1 MRRRYCSQEN
11 LLKVIGHL
19 SDCQH
24 KTWLAKAY
32 GDGTGFITDGTMYS
46 APKKSM
52 HTEPHFRYGKGRGV
66 ISYPLI
72 SDQYVALITQ
82 AIPCSQYEAIAMFE
96 ALSQQ
101 KSNLPLLKNF
111 SDSHGQSLLAFAF
124 SKLLHIDLLPR
135 LRTRKHKMLYKASK
149 EDSYE
154 NLNDAIHGVI
164 RREYIRKYYD
174 DILRI
179 LASFYERK
187 ASPAHI
193 LLKIAALRGSNSLKV
208 AVLEIGKACRSNF
221 LLRIS
226 TDYDLRREIQREFL
240 KVERWHKFGK
250 DIFIGHGGKLQED
263 SLEEQY
269 KTLLMLNVVLDC
281 IIFWNTLAIQQ
292 ITEELRAEGYEIN
305 HESLRHITP
314 TIIHHIDLIG
324 KFEINLSRIVPF
336 RFATKE
342 QEKQQT

>member
-1 MRRRYCSQEN
+1 M
-11 LLKVIGHL
+11 
-19 SDCQH
+19 
-24 KTWLAKAY
+24 
-32 GDGTGFITDGTMYS
+32 
-46 APKKSM
+46 
-52 HTEPHFRYGKGRGV
+52 
-66 ISYPLI
+66 
-72 SDQYVALITQ
+72 
-82 AIPCSQYEAIAMFE
+82 
-96 ALSQQ
+96 
-101 KSNLPLLKNF
+101 
-111 SDSHGQSLLAFAF
+111 
-124 SKLLHIDLLPR
+124 
-135 LRTRKHKMLYKASK
+135 
-149 EDSYE
+149 
-154 NLNDAIHGVI
+154 
-164 RREYIRKYYD
+164 
-174 DILRI
+174 
-179 LASFYERK
+179 
-187 ASPAHI
+187 
-193 LLKIAALRGSNSLKV
+193 KV

-226 TDYDLRREIQREFL
+226 TDYDLRKEIQREFL

-305 HESLRHITP
+305 HEYLRHITP